1 MNIAQA
7 LGIAVAICGYAMFMD
22 EPWSAR
28 FAVAHAE
35 ICTMAADVEAVGE
48 TMLAESE
55 AFILAALQQSAP
67 LDMTL

>member
-1 MNIAQA
+1 MNIAQV
-7 LGIAVAICGYAMFMD
+7 LGIAIATFFYVLSVD

-35 ICTMAADVEAVGE
+35 ICTMAAEAEAVGE
-48 TMLAESE
+48 TVLARSE
-55 AFILAALQQSAP
+55 AFVLAALQQNAP